1 MFAQKYTLNVC
12 IANNKAILMGMYSTN
27 EKVERRTVSEKYGT
41 QRDGTKNYQK

>member
-27 EKVERRTVSEKYGT
+27 EKVERRTVSEEIW
-41 QRDGTKNYQK
+41 NAA